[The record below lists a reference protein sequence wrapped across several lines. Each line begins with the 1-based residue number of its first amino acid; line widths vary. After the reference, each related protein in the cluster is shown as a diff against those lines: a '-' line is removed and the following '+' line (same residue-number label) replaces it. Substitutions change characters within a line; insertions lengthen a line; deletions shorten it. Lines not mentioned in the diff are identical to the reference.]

1 VAQKKNISDAVIR
14 RLPRYLRYLS
24 EMHEHG
30 VPRISSRELGER
42 MGLTPSQIRQDFSHF
57 GEFGQQGYGYRV
69 GDLLAAIRHILALD
83 QEYHMAVVGAGNIGQ
98 AIAKYRNFREHG
110 FLVDVLFDTDPEL
123 VGKKIEG
130 VKVLHWDKAGTYL
143 RNHPVNIGVICVPQE
158 AAQAAAERLVE
169 GGVQDIWNFAP
180 KDLSLP
186 GEVLVENV
194 HLSES
199 LYALAFRSKH
209 REITDG

>member
-1 VAQKKNISDAVIR
+1 MDSWWT
-14 RLPRYLRYLS
+14 Y
-24 EMHEHG
+24 
-30 VPRISSRELGER
+30 SSI
-42 MGLTPSQIRQDFSHF
+42 PI
-57 GEFGQQGYGYRV
+57 
-69 GDLLAAIRHILALD
+69 
-83 QEYHMAVVGAGNIGQ
+83 
-98 AIAKYRNFREHG
+98 
-110 FLVDVLFDTDPEL
+110 PEL

-186 GEVLVENV
+186 GAVLVENV